1 VCIKYRFFLANLR
14 AMKTQKPTLTKLIL
28 LFCLPLILVRCG
40 DSSVNLREADQWSD
54 QQFYENAKTS
64 LDEEDYRQAI
74 VIYQALAARFPYGNY
89 AEQAQLELI
98 YAHYKANNLEAAI
111 SAADQF
117 VTTNPT
123 HVNIDYAYYLKGL
136 VSFEEERS
144 FTERL
149 TKGGDAQQQDVK
161 PLRDSYAAFK
171 EMIDRYPNS
180 RYVSDATQ
188 RMAYLLN
195 ELASY
200 EVSIAEYYFSREAYV
215 AALNRCRT
223 VVKDYQQTAA
233 VEDALGIMIATY
245 TRMGMSDLATDSRQ
259 VLTQNFPSSAY
270 LEQSNSEIARRGFF
284 SRLLRRGNTQS
295 NDRRVTAT
303 DTAASN
309 VAVDDD
315 RPGFFGRLFGRDSN
329 D

>member
-1 VCIKYRFFLANLR
+1 
-14 AMKTQKPTLTKLIL
+14 MKTQKPTLTKLIL
-28 LFCLPLILVRCG
+28 LFCLPLILVGCG
-40 DSSVNLREADQWSD
+40 GSSINLREADQWSD

-74 VIYQALAARFPYGNY
+74 VIYQALAARFPYGSY

-98 YAHYKANNLEAAI
+98 FAHYKANNIEAAI

-117 VTTNPT
+117 IATNPT
-123 HVNIDYAYYLKGL
+123 HINIDYAYYLKGL
-136 VSFEEERS
+136 VSFDEERS
-144 FTERL
+144 LTDRL
-149 TKGGDAQQQDVK
+149 TKGGDAHKQDIK
-161 PLRDSYAAFK
+161 QLRDSYSAFK

-180 RYVSDATQ
+180 RYVFDATQ

-200 EVSIAEYYFSREAYV
+200 EVSVAEYYFSREAYV

-223 VVKDYQQTAA
+223 VVEDYQQTAA

-245 TRMGMSDLATDSRQ
+245 TRMGMNDLATDSRQ
-259 VLTQNFPSSAY
+259 VLTENFPSSVY

-284 SRLLRRGNTQS
+284 SRLLGRGNTQS
-295 NDRRVTAT
+295 NDHRVTAA
-303 DTAASN
+303 DTAAAN
-309 VAVDDD
+309 VATVEDG
-315 RPGFFGRLFGRDSN
+315 PGFFGRLFRRNNEN
-329 D
+329 DTTGAETTDTE